1 MEKPKNKKTPPF
13 ASGKVVDNYDL
24 LFTYWRV
31 AREQGR
37 EDLVDKAM
45 LKDEDYTRLREIV
58 ANKTRIN
65 LWDLLEELTDIFIDR
80 IDEDIAYM
88 AASRLGY
95 NISRGDARR
104 LVARLMAAWLIEAG
118 EYWNVVKI
126 T

>member
-1 MEKPKNKKTPPF
+1 VEKPDDKKKPPF
-13 ASGKVVDNYDL
+13 ASGKVADNYDL

-31 AREQGR
+31 ARDQGR

-45 LKDEDYTRLREIV
+45 LRDEDYTRLKEIV
-58 ANKTRIN
+58 SSKTRIN

-80 IDEDIAYM
+80 IDEDIAYE

-95 NISRGDARR
+95 NISTGDARR

-126 T
+126 S